1 MAALLSA
8 VSPVSVS
15 ERARAASLASV
26 VVAGLVL
33 AGCQSPGSQSGA
45 SSEGL
50 GGAGPSVAVDAGVSC
65 ATDPE
70 HEGCP
75 CSDEGQEVDCYPGYA
90 VGDDGSLTCEVGTR
104 TCDGGQWTS
113 CGDVET
119 HVYEGGA
126 ALISPLD
133 TCNPCNPTCF
143 RAVDNPICDPAAG
156 AACDLCTPERSAR
169 TGCIINTGSTSYSP
183 ERGGITPRVISMG
196 GMAPPLTDT
205 DGDGVPDVADE
216 CVGRG
221 AFRAADGTCYGDLFF
236 YHLLPYGGPSAI
248 DPAPIFTQIR
258 TADVYVLMD
267 TTGSMGGELSR
278 LRTDLTSGTFLSGCG
293 NGILGAIR
301 CTIPDAW
308 FGVGFHD
315 DYAYAPFGQGGC
327 SGGDLVL
334 GHRTDITDS
343 ISAAQTG
350 VNGLNLHCG
359 YDGPESNIQAMYAVA
374 TGAGFS
380 GYLANRS
387 GCGAGR
393 WGYPCWRS
401 GTIPILINI
410 TDAPYH
416 NGPPDPYGTYPYSGV
431 PAPTWTQVV
440 DALNARDIR
449 VITVQ
454 SCGSWSNQYCL
465 QGERVARAL
474 GNATG
479 SLGSSGT
486 PYVFRINADGS
497 GMSSTIVNAVRD
509 LANYSRLDISARAS
523 GDTQGFTRSITA
535 AAWGPRGSCTGISGG
550 TVFTQCLPG
559 TDVRFNVE
567 FRNTTVMP
575 TAVAQVFT
583 FAIEI
588 IGDGSIVLARIPVR
602 IVVPPGAGDLYEPM
616 GTYWRDYDSTP
627 MCDPRTDCA
636 DWSTFE
642 WTADVPADT
651 SIRFEFRSTN
661 SSAGLP
667 GAMPVATYTVN
678 TSGAG
683 TLDIGTLLETQGA
696 RNLLPFLRVTAV
708 LISSPDRTRAPAL
721 SRFETQFACASC
733 M

>member
-1 MAALLSA
+1 MPRFAYRHTPRPFASPMA
-8 VSPVSVS
+8 
-15 ERARAASLASV
+15 
-26 VVAGLVL
+26 L
-33 AGCQSPGSQSGA
+33 AGMALVGSIALAACQAPGA

-50 GGAGPSVAVDAGVSC
+50 GASGGGGAASVVEDAGISC
-65 ATDPE
+65 ALVPE
-70 HEGCP
+70 QAGCP
-75 CSDEGQEVDCYPGYA
+75 CPTEGQVIQCYPGYA
-90 VGDDGSLTCEVGTR
+90 VGDDGSLTCEIGTQ
-104 TCDGGQWTS
+104 TCSGGQWTG
-113 CGDVET
+113 CGGIET
-119 HVYEGGA
+119 HVYESAG

-133 TCNPCNPTCF
+133 TCNPCNPLCF
-143 RAVDNPICDPAAG
+143 RAVDTPLCDPAPG
-156 AACDLCTPERSAR
+156 AACDLCTPAR
-169 TGCIINTGSTSYSP
+169 AAATGCTVNTDTSTEYSP
-183 ERGGITPRVISMG
+183 SRGGITPRRITMG
-196 GMAPPLTDT
+196 GMTPTLTDS

-216 CVGRG
+216 CPGAG
-221 AFRAADGTCYGDLFF
+221 AFRAADGSCYGDLFF
-236 YHLLPYGGPSAI
+236 YHTLPYGGPSAI

-278 LRTDLTSGTFLSGCG
+278 LRTDLTSGSFLSGCG

-334 GHRTDITDS
+334 GHRTDITSS

-387 GCGAGR
+387 GCGGDR

-416 NGPPDPYGTYPYSGV
+416 NGPPDPYGTYPYYGV

-454 SCGSWSNQYCL
+454 SCGYWSDQYCL
-465 QGERVARAL
+465 QGERNARAL

-486 PYVFRINADGS
+486 PYVFRINQDGT
-497 GMSSTIVNAVRD
+497 GLSSAVVNAVRD
-509 LANYSRLDISARAS
+509 LANYSRMDVSARAS
-523 GDTQGFTRSITA
+523 GDSWGFTRSITA

-575 TAVAQVFT
+575 TMTAQIFN
-583 FAIEI
+583 FFIEI
-588 IGDGSIVLARIPVR
+588 VGDGSVVLARIPVR
-602 IVVPPGAGDLYEPM
+602 IVVPPVATDVYDPM
-616 GTYWRDYDSTP
+616 ATYWRDYDSTGR
-627 MCDPRTDCA
+627 CDPRTDCA
-636 DWSTFE
+636 DWSRFE
-642 WTADVPADT
+642 WTADVPAGT
-651 SIRFEFRSTN
+651 SIRFEFRSAST
-661 SSAGLP
+661 AGAVP
-667 GAMPVATYTVN
+667 TASPFASYTIT
-678 TSGAG
+678 TSGPG
-683 TLDIGTLLETQGA
+683 GLDIGELLEAQGA
-696 RNLLPFLRVTAV
+696 ANLRPFLRVTAV

-721 SRFETQFACASC
+721 SRFETAFSC
-733 M
+733 VPCG

>member
-1 MAALLSA
+1 MLVLSLVRSPFARSASTPLTLLALLA
-8 VSPVSVS
+8 
-15 ERARAASLASV
+15 
-26 VVAGLVL
+26 L
-33 AGCQSPGSQSGA
+33 AGCQSPGA
-45 SSEGL
+45 SSSELG
-50 GGAGPSVAVDAGVSC
+50 GGAGGGGAVLVDAGVSC
-65 ATDPE
+65 AADPE
-70 HEGCP
+70 REGCP
-75 CSDEGQEVDCYPGYA
+75 CADEGEEIACYPGYA

-104 TCDGGQWTS
+104 TCSGGVWTS

-133 TCNPCNPTCF
+133 TCNPCNPLCF
-143 RAVDNPICDPAAG
+143 RAVDTPICDPAPG
-156 AACDLCTPERSAR
+156 AACDLCTPAR
-169 TGCIINTGSTSYSP
+169 AAATGCTVNTDSTSYSP
-183 ERGGITPRVISMG
+183 SRGGITPRLVTMG
-196 GMAPPLTDT
+196 GMTPTLPDS

-236 YHLLPYGGPSAI
+236 YHTLPYGGPSEI

-278 LRTDLTSGTFLSGCG
+278 LRTDLTSGSFISGCG

-315 DYAYAPFGQGGC
+315 DYPYGWYGSSGC
-327 SGGDLVL
+327 DSVL

-343 ISAAQTG
+343 LSAAQSG
-350 VNGLNLHCG
+350 VNGLGLHCG
-359 YDGPESNIQAMYAVA
+359 ADGPESNIQAMYAVA

-380 GYLANRS
+380 GYLSART
-387 GCGAGR
+387 GCAAGR

-416 NGPPDPYGTYPYSGV
+416 NDHENAYPYSGV

-440 DALNARDIR
+440 DALNARNIR

-454 SCGSWSNQYCL
+454 SCGSWSNSYCL
-465 QGERVARAL
+465 QGERHARAL

-479 SLGSSGT
+479 SLGSGGT
-486 PYVFRINADGS
+486 PYVLRINSNGS
-497 GMSSTIVNAVRD
+497 GLSSTIVNAVQD
-509 LANYSRLDISARAS
+509 LANYSRMDISARAS
-523 GDTQGFTRSITA
+523 GDTRGFTRSIVA
-535 AAWGPRGSCTGISGG
+535 AAWGPRGSCTSISGG

-575 TAVAQVFT
+575 TASPQIFN
-583 FAIEI
+583 FFIEVV
-588 IGDGSIVLARIPVR
+588 GDGTIVLSRIPVR
-602 IVVPPGAGDLYEPM
+602 IVVPPTPADVYDPM
-616 GTYWRDYDSTP
+616 GTYWRDYNSTAL
-627 MCDPRTDCA
+627 CDPRTSCA
-636 DWSTFE
+636 DWSRFE
-642 WTADVPADT
+642 WTADVPAGT

-661 SSAGLP
+661 NASTLP
-667 GAMPVATYTVN
+667 VAMPVATYMVN

-683 TLDIGTLLETQGA
+683 TLDIGELLEAQGA

-708 LISSPDRTRAPAL
+708 LISSADRTRAPAL
-721 SRFETQFACASC
+721 SRMETQFACATC

>member
-1 MAALLSA
+1 MPARSSLATCSLLALASALSA
-8 VSPVSVS
+8 
-15 ERARAASLASV
+15 
-26 VVAGLVL
+26 
-33 AGCQSPGSQSGA
+33 CQAPGAEGTSGP
-45 SSEGL
+45 L
-50 GGAGPSVAVDAGVSC
+50 GGASIVADAGVSC
-65 ATDPE
+65 AADPE

-75 CSDEGQEVDCYPGYA
+75 CSNEGQSTECYPGYA
-90 VGDDGSLTCEVGTR
+90 VGDDGSLTCEIGTR
-104 TCDGGQWTS
+104 TCDGGQWTA

-119 HVYEGGA
+119 HVFAEAA

-143 RAVDNPICDPAAG
+143 RAVDHPTCDTRPG
-156 AACDLCTPERSAR
+156 AACDLCTPLRAAT
-169 TGCIINTGSTSYSP
+169 TGCTVNTSTTEYSP
-183 ERGGITPRVISMG
+183 SRGGITPELLEMG
-196 GMAPPLTDT
+196 GTPPPLTDS
-205 DGDGVPDVADE
+205 DGDGIPDVADE
-216 CVGRG
+216 CPGRG

-236 YHLLPYGGPSAI
+236 YHTLPYGGPSEI

-278 LRTDLTSGTFLSGCG
+278 LRTDLTSGSFLSGCG

-315 DYAYAPFGQGGC
+315 DYPRTPFGSPGC
-327 SGGDLVL
+327 DSVL
-334 GHRTDITDS
+334 GHRTDITATLS
-343 ISAAQTG
+343 SAQTG
-350 VNGLNLHCG
+350 VNGLGLHCG

-387 GCGAGR
+387 GCAAGR

-416 NGPPDPYGTYPYSGV
+416 NGPPDPGGTYPYSGV

-454 SCGSWSNQYCL
+454 SCGSWGNSYCL

-479 SLGSSGT
+479 SLGSSGA
-486 PYVFRINADGS
+486 PYVFRINGDGT
-497 GMSSTIVNAVRD
+497 GLSTTVVNAVRD
-509 LANYSRLDISARAS
+509 LANYSRMDVSARAS
-523 GDTQGFTRSITA
+523 GDSWGFTRSITA
-535 AAWGPRGSCTGISGG
+535 AGWGPRGSCASISGG
-550 TVFTQCLPG
+550 TVFVQCLPG

-575 TAVAQVFT
+575 TASPQVFN
-583 FAIEI
+583 FFIEI

-602 IVVPPGAGDLYEPM
+602 IVVPPTASDLYEPM
-616 GTYWRDYDSTP
+616 GTYWRDYDSTGA
-627 MCDPRTDCA
+627 CDPRNSCA
-636 DWSTFE
+636 DWSRFE
-642 WTADVPADT
+642 WTADVPAGT

-661 SSAGLP
+661 SLAGLP
-667 GAMPVATYTVN
+667 TASPFATHIVT
-678 TSGAG
+678 TSGSG
-683 TLDIGTLLETQGA
+683 TLDVGTLLEAQGA
-696 RNLLPFLRVTAV
+696 RNLQPFLRVTAV

-721 SRFETQFACASC
+721 SRFETQYSC
-733 M
+733 LVCG